1 MNNRLKD
8 FHTLMR
14 EADNAPRDT
23 AAVLTVHAGAED
35 EDLVIEVDNSKPK
48 EGFDNDDLES
58 FYGLISQIKLNCYKL
73 RQKTKDYEQA
83 AEGMLGVM
91 GREKIKKEQEDL
103 NQIQED
109 ASTIIHSTKDT
120 FDKIQDMCQARSID
134 VSPEKLDD
142 PEMDFKQPEDRM
154 IVSAKVAAS
163 KNWYD
168 AVQEYTECDTR
179 FSRQFR
185 ELHKRHYRELHDGAD
200 PTDEELDDQEGQRA
214 DIFAEAMTS
223 EADKRMAQSTYF
235 MARHKEEMVNQIYE
249 AQLENRDLWASL
261 GLAIEHH
268 GEILNNIYANVEKAQ
283 VFVKDGNKNLAEV
296 SSLRGKSNK
305 CRCFVLLGLTVIAAA
320 VIVPTVATTS

>member
-134 VSPEKLDD
+134 VSSEKLDD

-154 IVSAKVAAS
+154 IVSAKLAAA

-214 DIFAEAMTS
+214 DVFTEVCLYMNHYPVAVVALFAMLIFMLQNFVAGNDFRGRQAHGS
-223 EADKRMAQSTYF
+223 VNLLHGPPKRGDGEPAIRVSTGESGLVVSCTTISNPNQSTSTDSGLPPGNLISGSQSCVLPLPPS
-235 MARHKEEMVNQIYE
+235 A
-249 AQLENRDLWASL
+249 AS
-261 GLAIEHH
+261 
-268 GEILNNIYANVEKAQ
+268 
-283 VFVKDGNKNLAEV
+283 
-296 SSLRGKSNK
+296 
-305 CRCFVLLGLTVIAAA
+305 
-320 VIVPTVATTS
+320 